1 MEYKIP
7 KSTIRGFIDVLK
19 DMKLNLA
26 KLEKITEKELQ
37 DIKVGYL
44 AKKADDNTNYRK
56 KFEECSLVV
65 DIIEKL
71 DNSVNKL
78 IDNYGKE
85 DFLEYV
91 PFFDVIL
98 ASISAENEFFIMI
111 ILDIIKNN
119 AKLLGD
125 EFNKKLEINLA
136 CLLDGYQIKGNTL
149 EEKEKNTKTFLKIYA
164 EYLNNGYTVISFLN
178 NNQVAFKDK
187 QKQVDFMQTSLEKLP
202 VDYELYAKKEKNK
215 IEFVASL
222 TPVYTEMNEVKY
234 YIDGGKVMHL
244 CDPKEF
250 NELLIKNG
258 YSDKARYDM
267 LRKMIKEISGRPKE
281 QSYSLIGDV
290 LKKIKAN
297 YSLMWNYVSTVSKY
311 LEYDILK
318 DFYEYYYMVP
328 GIDLGYGYTKEDIL
342 EMMAMEL
349 ESVYKRMGG
358 PKITESP
365 EIKISES
372 DAIKRKKKL

>member
-56 KFEECSLVV
+56 KFEECSLVI
-65 DIIEKL
+65 DIIGKL
-71 DNSVNKL
+71 DNSINKL

-91 PFFDVIL
+91 PFFDVIV

-149 EEKEKNTKTFLKIYA
+149 EEKEKNTKAFLEIYA

-178 NNQVAFKDK
+178 NNQMTFKDK

-202 VDYELYAKKEKNK
+202 VVYELYAKKEKTK
-215 IEFVASL
+215 IEFVSSL

-297 YSLMWNYVSTVSKY
+297 YSLMWNYVSTVSQY

-349 ESVYKRMGG
+349 ESVYERMGG

-365 EIKISES
+365 EIKIS
-372 DAIKRKKKL
+372 DDIKRKKKL

>member
-56 KFEECSLVV
+56 KFEECSLVI
-65 DIIEKL
+65 DIIGKL
-71 DNSVNKL
+71 DNSINKL

-91 PFFDVIL
+91 PFFDVIV

-136 CLLDGYQIKGNTL
+136 CLLDGYKIKGNTL
-149 EEKEKNTKTFLKIYA
+149 EEKEKNTKAFLEIYA

-178 NNQVAFKDK
+178 NNQMTFKDK

-202 VDYELYAKKEKNK
+202 VVYELYAKKEKTK
-215 IEFVASL
+215 IEFVSSL

-297 YSLMWNYVSTVSKY
+297 YSLMWNYVSTVSQY

-365 EIKISES
+365 EIKISN
-372 DAIKRKKKL
+372 DIKRKKKL

>member
-26 KLEKITEKELQ
+26 KLEKITKKELQ

-56 KFEECSLVV
+56 KFEECSLVI
-65 DIIEKL
+65 DIIGKL

-91 PFFDVIL
+91 PFFDVIV

-149 EEKEKNTKTFLKIYA
+149 EEKEKNTKAFLEIYA

-178 NNQVAFKDK
+178 NNQMTFKDK

-202 VDYELYAKKEKNK
+202 VVYELYAKKEKTK
-215 IEFVASL
+215 IEFVSSL

-234 YIDGGKVMHL
+234 YIDGGKVLHL

-297 YSLMWNYVSTVSKY
+297 YSLMWNYVSTVSQY

-342 EMMAMEL
+342 EMMTMEL
-349 ESVYKRMGG
+349 ESVYERMGG

-365 EIKISES
+365 EIKIS
-372 DAIKRKKKL
+372 DDIKRKKKL

>member
-56 KFEECSLVV
+56 KFEECSLVI
-65 DIIEKL
+65 DIIGKL

-91 PFFDVIL
+91 PFFDVIV

-149 EEKEKNTKTFLKIYA
+149 EEKEKNTKAFLEIYA

-178 NNQVAFKDK
+178 NNQMTFKDK

-202 VDYELYAKKEKNK
+202 VVYELYAKKEKTK
-215 IEFVASL
+215 IEFVSSL

-234 YIDGGKVMHL
+234 YIDGGKVLHL

-297 YSLMWNYVSTVSKY
+297 YSLMWNYVSTVSQY

-342 EMMAMEL
+342 EIMAMEL

-365 EIKISES
+365 EIKIS
-372 DAIKRKKKL
+372 DDIKRKKKL

>member
-56 KFEECSLVV
+56 KFEECSLVI
-65 DIIEKL
+65 DIIGKL

-91 PFFDVIL
+91 PFFDVIV

-149 EEKEKNTKTFLKIYA
+149 EEKEKNTKAFLEIYA

-178 NNQVAFKDK
+178 NNQMTFKDK

-202 VDYELYAKKEKNK
+202 VVYELYAKKEKTK
-215 IEFVASL
+215 IEFVSSL

-234 YIDGGKVMHL
+234 YIDGGKVLHL

-297 YSLMWNYVSTVSKY
+297 YSLMWNYVSTVSQY

-349 ESVYKRMGG
+349 ESVYERMGG

-365 EIKISES
+365 EIKIS
-372 DAIKRKKKL
+372 DDIKRKKKL

>member
-56 KFEECSLVV
+56 KFEECSLVI
-65 DIIEKL
+65 DIIGKL

-91 PFFDVIL
+91 PFFDVIV

-149 EEKEKNTKTFLKIYA
+149 EEKEKNTKAFLEIYA

-178 NNQVAFKDK
+178 NNQMTFKDK

-202 VDYELYAKKEKNK
+202 VVYELYAKKEKTK
-215 IEFVASL
+215 IEFVSSL

-297 YSLMWNYVSTVSKY
+297 YSLMWNYVSTVSQY

-365 EIKISES
+365 EIKVS
-372 DAIKRKKKL
+372 DDIKRKKKL

>member
-56 KFEECSLVV
+56 KFEECSLVI
-65 DIIEKL
+65 DIIGKL

-91 PFFDVIL
+91 PFFDVIV

-149 EEKEKNTKTFLKIYA
+149 EEKEKNTKAFLEIYA

-178 NNQVAFKDK
+178 NNQMTFKDK

-202 VDYELYAKKEKNK
+202 VVYELYAKKEKTK
-215 IEFVASL
+215 IEFVSSL

-234 YIDGGKVMHL
+234 YIDGGKVLHL

-297 YSLMWNYVSTVSKY
+297 YSLMWNYVSTVSQY

-365 EIKISES
+365 EIKIS
-372 DAIKRKKKL
+372 DDIKRKKKL

>member
-1 MEYKIP
+1 MKYKIP

-19 DMKLNLA
+19 DMKLHLA
-26 KLEKITEKELQ
+26 KLKKITEKELQ

-65 DIIEKL
+65 DIIGKL

-202 VDYELYAKKEKNK
+202 VDYELYAKKEKTK

-297 YSLMWNYVSTVSKY
+297 YSLMWNYVSTVSQY

-365 EIKISES
+365 EIKIS
-372 DAIKRKKKL
+372 DDIKRKKKL

>member
-56 KFEECSLVV
+56 KLEECSLVI
-65 DIIEKL
+65 DIIGKL

-91 PFFDVIL
+91 PFFDVIV

-149 EEKEKNTKTFLKIYA
+149 EEKEKNTKAFLEIYA

-178 NNQVAFKDK
+178 NNQMAFKDK

-202 VDYELYAKKEKNK
+202 VVYELYAKKEKIK
-215 IEFVASL
+215 IEVVSSL

-258 YSDKARYDM
+258 YNDKARYSM
-267 LRKMIKEISGRPKE
+267 LRQMNKEIGLRLKE
-281 QSYSLIGDV
+281 GGYSLIDNI
-290 LKKIKAN
+290 LKKIDEH
-297 YSLMWNYVSTVSKY
+297 YSLMWNYVSTVSQY

-342 EMMAMEL
+342 EMMTMEL
-349 ESVYKRMGG
+349 ESVYERMGG
-358 PKITESP
+358 PKIPKSP
-365 EIKISES
+365 GMKIP
-372 DAIKRKKKL
+372 DDIKRKKKL

>member
-56 KFEECSLVV
+56 KFEECSLVI
-65 DIIEKL
+65 DIIGKL

-78 IDNYGKE
+78 INNYGKE

-91 PFFDVIL
+91 PFFDVIV

-149 EEKEKNTKTFLKIYA
+149 EEKEKNTKAFLEIYA

-178 NNQVAFKDK
+178 NNQMAFKDK

-202 VDYELYAKKEKNK
+202 VVYELYAKKEKTK
-215 IEFVASL
+215 IEFVSSL

-297 YSLMWNYVSTVSKY
+297 YSLMWNYVSTVSQY

-342 EMMAMEL
+342 EMMTMEL
-349 ESVYKRMGG
+349 ESVYERMGG

-365 EIKISES
+365 EVKIP
-372 DAIKRKKKL
+372 DDIKRKKKL

>member
-56 KFEECSLVV
+56 KFEECSLVI
-65 DIIEKL
+65 DIIGKL

-91 PFFDVIL
+91 PFFDVIV

-149 EEKEKNTKTFLKIYA
+149 EEKEKNTKAFLDIYA

-178 NNQVAFKDK
+178 NNQMAFKDK

-202 VDYELYAKKEKNK
+202 VVYELYAKKEKTK
-215 IEFVASL
+215 IEFVSSL

-258 YSDKARYDM
+258 YSDKSRYDM
-267 LRKMIKEISGRPKE
+267 LRKMIKEISGCPKE

-297 YSLMWNYVSTVSKY
+297 YSLMWNYVSTVSQY

-349 ESVYKRMGG
+349 ESVYERMGG

-365 EIKISES
+365 EMKIPDDIE
-372 DAIKRKKKL
+372 RKKKL

>member
-56 KFEECSLVV
+56 KFEECSLVI
-65 DIIEKL
+65 DIIGKL
-71 DNSVNKL
+71 DNSINKL

-91 PFFDVIL
+91 PFFDVIV
-98 ASISAENEFFIMI
+98 ASISAKNEFFIMI

-149 EEKEKNTKTFLKIYA
+149 EEKEKNTKAFLEIYA

-178 NNQVAFKDK
+178 NNQMTFKDK
-187 QKQVDFMQTSLEKLP
+187 QKQVDFMQNSLEKLP
-202 VDYELYAKKEKNK
+202 VVYELYAKKEKTK
-215 IEFVASL
+215 IEFVSSL
-222 TPVYTEMNEVKY
+222 TPVYTEINEVKY

-297 YSLMWNYVSTVSKY
+297 YSLMWNYVSTVSQY

-365 EIKISES
+365 EIKISN
-372 DAIKRKKKL
+372 DIKRKKKL

>member
-1 MEYKIP
+1 
-7 KSTIRGFIDVLK
+7 
-19 DMKLNLA
+19 MKLNLA

-56 KFEECSLVV
+56 KFEECSLAI
-65 DIIEKL
+65 DIIGKL

-91 PFFDVIL
+91 PFFDVIV

-149 EEKEKNTKTFLKIYA
+149 EEKEKNTKAFLEIYA

-178 NNQVAFKDK
+178 NNQMAFKDK

-202 VDYELYAKKEKNK
+202 VVYELYAKKEKTK
-215 IEFVASL
+215 IEFVSSL

-234 YIDGGKVMHL
+234 YIDGGKVLHL

-258 YSDKARYDM
+258 YNDKARYSM
-267 LRKMIKEISGRPKE
+267 LRQMNKEIGLRLKE
-281 QSYSLIGDV
+281 GGYSLIDNI
-290 LKKIKAN
+290 LKKIDEH
-297 YSLMWNYVSTVSKY
+297 YSLMWNYVSNNSKY
-311 LEYDILK
+311 FEYDILK
-318 DFYEYYYMVP
+318 DFYEYYYMIP
-328 GIDLGYGYTKEDIL
+328 GIDLGYGCTKEDIL

-349 ESVYKRMGG
+349 ESVYERMGG

-365 EIKISES
+365 EIKIS
-372 DAIKRKKKL
+372 DDIKRKKKL

>member
-56 KFEECSLVV
+56 KFEECSLVI
-65 DIIEKL
+65 DIIGKL

-91 PFFDVIL
+91 PFFDVIV
-98 ASISAENEFFIMI
+98 ASISAKNEFFIMI

-149 EEKEKNTKTFLKIYA
+149 EEKEKNTKAFLEIYA

-178 NNQVAFKDK
+178 NNQMTFKDK

-202 VDYELYAKKEKNK
+202 VVYELYAKKEKTK
-215 IEFVASL
+215 IEFVSSL

-297 YSLMWNYVSTVSKY
+297 YSLMWNYVSTVSQY

-365 EIKISES
+365 EIKISN
-372 DAIKRKKKL
+372 DIKRKKKL

>member
-56 KFEECSLVV
+56 KFEECSLAI
-65 DIIEKL
+65 DIIGKL

-91 PFFDVIL
+91 PFFDVIV

-149 EEKEKNTKTFLKIYA
+149 EEKEKNTKAFLEIYA

-178 NNQVAFKDK
+178 NNQMTFKDK
-187 QKQVDFMQTSLEKLP
+187 QKQVDFMKTSLEKLP
-202 VDYELYAKKEKNK
+202 VVYELYAKKEKTK
-215 IEFVASL
+215 IEFVSSL

-297 YSLMWNYVSTVSKY
+297 YSLMWNYVSTVSQY

-349 ESVYKRMGG
+349 ESVYERMGG

-365 EIKISES
+365 EIKVS
-372 DAIKRKKKL
+372 DDIKRKKKL

>member
-56 KFEECSLVV
+56 KFEECSLAI
-65 DIIEKL
+65 DIIGKL

-91 PFFDVIL
+91 PFFDVIV

-149 EEKEKNTKTFLKIYA
+149 EEKEKNTKAFLEIYA

-178 NNQVAFKDK
+178 NNQMTFKDK

-202 VDYELYAKKEKNK
+202 VVYELYAKKEKTK
-215 IEFVASL
+215 IEFVSSL

-234 YIDGGKVMHL
+234 YIDGGKVLHL

-297 YSLMWNYVSTVSKY
+297 YSLMWNYVSTVSQY

-358 PKITESP
+358 TKITESP
-365 EIKISES
+365 EIKISN
-372 DAIKRKKKL
+372 DIKRKKKL

>member
-56 KFEECSLVV
+56 KLEECSLVI
-65 DIIEKL
+65 DIIGKL

-91 PFFDVIL
+91 PFFDVIV

-149 EEKEKNTKTFLKIYA
+149 EEKEKNTKAFLEIYA

-178 NNQVAFKDK
+178 NNQMAFKDK

-202 VDYELYAKKEKNK
+202 VVYELYAKKEKTE
-215 IEFVASL
+215 IEFVSSL
-222 TPVYTEMNEVKY
+222 TPVYTEINEVKY
-234 YIDGGKVMHL
+234 YIDGGKVLHL

-258 YSDKARYDM
+258 YNDKARYSM
-267 LRKMIKEISGRPKE
+267 LRQMNKEIGLRLKE
-281 QSYSLIGDV
+281 GGYSLIDNI
-290 LKKIKAN
+290 LKKIDEH
-297 YSLMWNYVSTVSKY
+297 YSLMWNYVSNNSKY

-318 DFYEYYYMVP
+318 DFYEYYYMIP

-342 EMMAMEL
+342 EMMTMEL
-349 ESVYKRMGG
+349 ESVYERMGG
-358 PKITESP
+358 PKITKNVEMKVP
-365 EIKISES
+365 N
-372 DAIKRKKKL
+372 DAKRKKKL

>member
-56 KFEECSLVV
+56 KFEECSLVI
-65 DIIEKL
+65 DIIGKL

-91 PFFDVIL
+91 PFFDVIV
-98 ASISAENEFFIMI
+98 ASVSSENEFFIMI

-149 EEKEKNTKTFLKIYA
+149 EEKEKNTKAFLEIYA

-178 NNQVAFKDK
+178 NNQMAFKDK

-202 VDYELYAKKEKNK
+202 VVYELYAKKEKTK
-215 IEFVASL
+215 IGFVSSL
-222 TPVYTEMNEVKY
+222 TPVYTEINEVKY

-250 NELLIKNG
+250 NELLIKN
-258 YSDKARYDM
+258 
-267 LRKMIKEISGRPKE
+267 
-281 QSYSLIGDV
+281 
-290 LKKIKAN
+290 
-297 YSLMWNYVSTVSKY
+297 
-311 LEYDILK
+311 
-318 DFYEYYYMVP
+318 
-328 GIDLGYGYTKEDIL
+328 
-342 EMMAMEL
+342 
-349 ESVYKRMGG
+349 
-358 PKITESP
+358 
-365 EIKISES
+365 
-372 DAIKRKKKL
+372 